1 MLEEFEKY
9 ISTYD
14 LDQGYMK
21 LKHDHSVRVME
32 LMEKYALELGFSE
45 DDVELA
51 KLIGLLHDIGR
62 FEQYKVFGSDV
73 DHETVDHADYSV
85 VQLFEKKQIKQFTD
99 REDWYPIIEFAIKN
113 HNKRVMADCNDER
126 VLKFAKLIRDIDKL
140 DIIYLLGYLK
150 LNMYKDAPYDITKE
164 VSDYVFKHETVDVT
178 KCCNDNDWTTAQFA
192 FVFDVN
198 NDVILKEYKKN
209 LEYYYERINKE
220 RFKEIYEEIIRYID
234 GRIDIYERNRN

>member
-9 ISTYD
+9 ISAYD

-32 LMEKYALELGFSE
+32 LMGKYAKELGYSE

-62 FEQYKVFGSDV
+62 FEQYKVFGSDI
-73 DHETVDHADYSV
+73 DYKTVDHADYSV
-85 VQLFEKKQIKQFTD
+85 VQLFDKEQIRLFTD
-99 REDWYPIIEFAIKN
+99 REEWYPILKFAIKN
-113 HNKRVMADCNDER
+113 HNKRVIADCNDER
-126 VLKFAKLIRDIDKL
+126 VLKFTKLIRDIDKL

-150 LNMYKDAPYDITKE
+150 LNMYKDAPYEITPEVKE
-164 VSDYVFKHETVDVT
+164 YVFNHETVDVT
-178 KCCNDNDWTTAQFA
+178 KCLNDNDWTVAQFA

-220 RFKEIYEEIIRYID
+220 RFKEIYIEIIKYID
-234 GRIDIYERNRN
+234 ERIDKYDGNRN

>member
-9 ISTYD
+9 ISSYN
-14 LDQGYMK
+14 LDQSYMK

-32 LMEKYALELGFSE
+32 LMGKYAKELGYSE

-62 FEQYKVFGSDV
+62 FEQYKVFSSDV
-73 DHETVDHADYSV
+73 DHETVDHSDYSV
-85 VQLFEKKQIKQFTD
+85 VQLFDKNEIELFTN

-113 HNKRVMADCNDER
+113 HNKRVIPECSDER
-126 VLKFAKLIRDIDKL
+126 VLKFARLIRDIDKL

-164 VSDYVFKHETVDVT
+164 VSDYIFKHETVDVT
-178 KCCNDNDWTTAQFA
+178 KCCNDND
-192 FVFDVN
+192 VV
-198 NDVILKEYKKN
+198 LG
-209 LEYYYERINKE
+209 RNKE
-220 RFKEIYEEIIRYID
+220 LDNIIEVLCCKNKNNPLLIL
-234 GRIDIYERNRN
+234 IMFLQLHLAQLLIFHLFLLPIML

>member
-9 ISTYD
+9 ISGYD

-32 LMEKYALELGFSE
+32 LMEKYAKELDYSE
-45 DDVELA
+45 DDIQLA
-51 KLIGLLHDIGR
+51 KMIGLLHDIGR

-85 VQLFEKKQIKQFTD
+85 VQLFDKNEIRLFTD
-99 REDWYPIIEFAIKN
+99 KEEWYPIIKFAIKN
-113 HNKRVMADCNDER
+113 HNKREIPECNDER
-126 VLKFAKLIRDIDKL
+126 VLMFTKLIRDIDKL
-140 DIIYLLGYLK
+140 DIIYLLGYLR
-150 LNMYKDAPYDITKE
+150 LNMYKDAPEEITKD
-164 VSDYVFKHETVDVT
+164 VNDYIFKHETVDVK
-178 KCCNDNDWTTAQFA
+178 KCLNDNDWTVAQFA

-220 RFKEIYEEIIRYID
+220 RFKEIYEEIIKYID
-234 GRIDIYERNRN
+234 ERIDIYEGNRN